1 MTKFLASAA
10 TKSDVDIA
18 LKAGADIIDLKDPA
32 NGALGAASEDLIRH
46 AITTVNGAVPVSA
59 AVGDASMDFTNN
71 EKLLFQCAQL
81 GVDFVKIGIPDTID
95 QAEAIDDLM
104 PLTAGGVK
112 LIAVFYADQKI
123 DPDLFETA
131 RGAAFQGVMFDT
143 SDKTK
148 GSITNLRSR
157 SELRAYISEAHRLG
171 LLAGLAGSIRS
182 DDVEDLLKLNPDTL
196 GFRGALTEGEGR
208 LGTLSEAACKKIRN
222 LIPPH
227 QEAKPQTAATMDVV
241 A

>member
-10 TKSDVDIA
+10 TKSDVEIA
-18 LKAGADIIDLKDPA
+18 LKAGADIIDLKDPT

-46 AITTVNGAVPVSA
+46 AIKTVNGAAPVSA
-59 AVGDASMDFTNN
+59 AVGDASTDFTTN
-71 EKLLFQCAQL
+71 EKLIFQCAQL
-81 GVDFVKIGIPDTID
+81 GVDFIKIGIPDTID
-95 QAEAIDDLM
+95 QAEAIGHLA

-123 DPDLFETA
+123 DPDLFQ
-131 RGAAFQGVMFDT
+131 AAKDTVFQGIMFDT

-148 GSITNLRSR
+148 GSITDLRSLH
-157 SELRAYISEAHRLG
+157 ELHAYISEAHHLD
-171 LLAGLAGSIRS
+171 LLAGLAGSLKS
-182 DDVEDLLKLNPDTL
+182 DAIEDLLKLNPDTL
-196 GFRGALTEGEGR
+196 GFRGALTQGEGR
-208 LGTLSEAACKKIRN
+208 LGTLSETACTKIRQ

-227 QEAKPQTAATMDVV
+227 QEAKPLTTATMEVV